1 MKSPF
6 KKQSSNPNIYPLLTV
21 PTVLLPIIQLNYKH
35 NITVNQH
42 LLIQKKPIVNI
53 LKKRDCS

>member
-6 KKQSSNPNIYPLLTV
+6 KKQLSNPNIYPLLTV

-42 LLIQKKPIVNI
+42 LLIQKNPIE
-53 LKKRDCS
+53 KC